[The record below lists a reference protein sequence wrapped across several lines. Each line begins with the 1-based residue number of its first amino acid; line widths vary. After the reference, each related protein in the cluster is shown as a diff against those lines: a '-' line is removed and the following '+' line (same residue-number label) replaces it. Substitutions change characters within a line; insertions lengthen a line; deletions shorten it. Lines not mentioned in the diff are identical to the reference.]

1 MKKKL
6 LYVLVLISILAMF
19 ASVAAAK
26 TPVKSMTLSGV
37 YYAKNQLMIDF
48 KVTGFTTKETL
59 PAGITVNKI
68 NYPLFCSYD
77 GVNHVKCMAPN
88 FKRLKGS
95 SSVVWVA
102 GFIFY
107 PKLY

>member
-6 LYVLVLISILAMF
+6 LYVLVLISILAAF
-19 ASVAAAK
+19 ASMAAAK
-26 TPVKSMTLSGV
+26 TPVKSLTLSGV

-48 KVTGFTTKETL
+48 KVTGFKAKESI
-59 PAGITVNKI
+59 PAGITVNKVS
-68 NYPLFCSYD
+68 YPLYCNYD
-77 GVNHVKCMAPN
+77 GVNHIICMAPN
-88 FKRLKGS
+88 FMRFKGS
-95 SSVVWVA
+95 QATVWVA